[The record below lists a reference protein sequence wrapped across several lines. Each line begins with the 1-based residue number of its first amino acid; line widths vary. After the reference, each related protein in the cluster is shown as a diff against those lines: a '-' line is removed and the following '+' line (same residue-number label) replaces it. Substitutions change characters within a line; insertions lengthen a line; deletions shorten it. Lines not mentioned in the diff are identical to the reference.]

1 MREKKKTASLQPL
14 AKIVLFVTSY
24 LPLFILIIFR
34 QVYENFS
41 YLSWGGF
48 SRETLW
54 TFFTKFGLST
64 VLLVVSVF
72 GSVGAYLTLTNLEKA
87 ARNGEPANLID
98 VKNRNNES
106 IGYIATY
113 IIPFLFQ
120 NLGSPVEFF
129 SVIFLLIVIYSIY
142 VNSTMLI
149 INPVLGRWY
158 SIYEI
163 TYEQK
168 GVNKNGM
175 IISRS
180 AEILEGERIKLYQ
193 IGFKLYFG
201 AEFVTQKEE
210 RDV

>member
-1 MREKKKTASLQPL
+1 MKKIASLQPL
-14 AKIVLFVTSY
+14 AKMVLFVTSY

-34 QVYENFS
+34 QVYENWA
-41 YLSWGGF
+41 YLNWAGF
-48 SRETLW
+48 SRESVW
-54 TFFTKFGLST
+54 TVFTRFGLSG
-64 VLLVVSVF
+64 VLLFVSLF
-72 GSVGAYLTLTNLEKA
+72 GSLGAIWTLTNLQKA
-87 ARNGEPANLID
+87 AKNGRPAKLVD

-120 NLGSPVEFF
+120 NLSSPFEFF

-163 TYEQK
+163 AYEQN
-168 GVNKNGM
+168 GTIKNGM

-180 AEILEGERIKLYQ
+180 PEILEGESIKLYQ

-201 AEFVTQKEE
+201 AEFVTQKED